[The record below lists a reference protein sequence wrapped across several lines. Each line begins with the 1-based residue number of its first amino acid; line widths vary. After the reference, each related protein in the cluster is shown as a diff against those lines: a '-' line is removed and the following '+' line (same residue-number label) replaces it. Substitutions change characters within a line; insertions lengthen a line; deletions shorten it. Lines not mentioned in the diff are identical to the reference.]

1 MAFNPDD
8 VLLRDNGLCRYRFH
22 GCMRHAN
29 QVLLDVPPEY
39 IGGTNSFDNARAAC
53 DRCAHQQ
60 REQRNRAAAL
70 LNYIEGF

>member
-8 VLLRDNGLCRYRFH
+8 VMARDNRLCRYRFH

-29 QVLLDVPPEY
+29 QVLLDVPEY
-39 IGGTNSFDNARAAC
+39 IGGSNSFENALSAC

-70 LNYIEGF
+70 LNYHEGF